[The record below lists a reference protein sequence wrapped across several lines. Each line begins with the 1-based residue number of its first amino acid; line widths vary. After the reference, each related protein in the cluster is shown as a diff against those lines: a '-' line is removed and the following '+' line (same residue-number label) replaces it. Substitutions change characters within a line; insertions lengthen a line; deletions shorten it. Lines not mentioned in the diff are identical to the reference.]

1 MRPLLLAVPTLA
13 VLAAAALAQD
23 GRYTDPG
30 GRFALTP
37 APGWQVRATPAGAL
51 ATAPDGSAS
60 FAVTPTA
67 TGAEVP
73 LRDLADGYLEMVRN
87 ARPGIPV
94 TVLADTPRPVGGAA
108 GHRRTLRVGEDERSA
123 VFLDAVFVRADRG
136 GLILSGSC
144 AFAARAAHEPL
155 FTAMVDSVGA
165 APAAAGGG
173 GDAARAGLEQKLRAL
188 DAARDAG
195 VLTAAEHAQK
205 RAAIEAELRALQPAR
220 DPELERR
227 LEALDAARAAGILD
241 AAEYGRKRAELLAG
255 SAAPPAAGEAAPTAG
270 AGAEPPL
277 PAGRKGQTYR
287 HPIGFSFWHP
297 DGWKVTEHE
306 DFLQL
311 EPTAPAMEDGSPL
324 ELYFIVG
331 DTVEGTGIT
340 RADDPKVLSYLDE
353 QVKSLAPAL
362 ARSGPP
368 RPTETAHGHG
378 CVVDWR
384 CKLPDGRDL
393 LARCHVTI
401 VQQHGVSLLALG
413 LPDRIAPREDELR
426 AMFRSFGFG
435 EGERDPALVGSWELV
450 ATSSIRND
458 SPFETDWSR
467 ARAVGESKSRLT
479 LGADGRF
486 ERVDE
491 WHMIALGAG
500 VGLESKD
507 RKVDRGQWRAGGGTV
522 YLISD
527 DRTWSDYRYELR
539 QGQAG
544 AELRTATGD
553 KGQVW
558 RRIR

>member
-1 MRPLLLAVPTLA
+1 MRPLLLACLA
-13 VLAAAALAQD
+13 LAAPALAQD
-23 GRYTDPG
+23 GRYLDPQ
-30 GRFALTP
+30 GRFTLTP
-37 APGWQVRATPAGAL
+37 AAGWQVRPTPAGVL
-51 ATAPDGSAS
+51 ATAPGGTAS
-60 FAVTPTA
+60 FAVTPTQTA
-67 TGAEVP
+67 PEVP
-73 LRDLADGYLEMVRN
+73 LRDLADGYVEMVRN
-87 ARPGIPV
+87 SRPGLPL
-94 TVLADTPRPVGGAA
+94 TVLADAPRAVGGFA
-108 GHRRTLRVGEDERSA
+108 GHRRALRVGASDPAA
-123 VFLDAVFVRADRG
+123 VFLDAVFVRAARG

-144 AFAARAAHEPL
+144 AFAARIEHEPL
-155 FTAMVDSVGA
+155 FAAMVDSVGGA
-165 APAAAGGG
+165 TGAPALG
-173 GDAARAGLEQKLRAL
+173 GDAARAELERKLRAL
-188 DAARDAG
+188 DAAREAG
-195 VLTAAEHAQK
+195 VLTPAEHAQK
-205 RAAIEAELRALQPAR
+205 RAGLEAELRALEPAR
-220 DPELERR
+220 DPEVERR
-227 LEALDAARAAGILD
+227 LEALDAARAAGVLD
-241 AAEYGRKRAELLAG
+241 AGEYARKRAELLAG
-255 SAAPPAAGEAAPTAG
+255 TAVAPAAGATGPAAG
-270 AGAEPPL
+270 AGEEPPL

-311 EPTAPAMEDGSPL
+311 EPTAPATEDGSPL

-331 DTVEGTGIT
+331 DTVEGTGIG
-340 RADDPKVLSYLDE
+340 RADDPQVLSYLDE

-362 ARSGPP
+362 ARSGAP
-368 RPTETAHGHG
+368 RPTETAHGQG
-378 CVVDWR
+378 CIVDWR

-401 VQQHGVSLLALG
+401 VQQHGVALLALG

-435 EGERDPALVGSWELV
+435 AGERDPALVGSWELV

-527 DRTWSDYRYELR
+527 DRTWNDYRYELR
-539 QGQAG
+539 QGQGG